1 MAGMEIGRQE
11 GRQEGEAAGINLSIM
26 IINKLHEGKSVEE
39 IAAET
44 KADINVIEAI
54 RESLGLD

>member
-1 MAGMEIGRQE
+1 
-11 GRQEGEAAGINLSIM
+11 M